1 MKRQNQNGKKHAG
14 VFIALLCAASFAL
27 GIVFPKGIHYFNQK
41 NSQGVDK
48 IETVYSMLKNNW
60 YYSDQVKDIDQ
71 LLSEQALTGMT
82 SLEIDP
88 HTNYFDLE
96 NAKAFQNSLSGSS
109 VGVGFNFYVREDGN
123 FVIRHV
129 YIHSAADLAG
139 LQAGD
144 IITVVGN
151 KICSETSSEEI
162 IKYIQEHEGKE
173 ITLHILRDG
182 KVKHMS
188 VVPGYFDSTVICE
201 MTDTYGEII
210 LSSFSEHSG
219 EDFADAVE
227 RIKEADISNLLI
239 DLRGNTGG
247 YLSAVVD
254 IASTLIP
261 EGSIV
266 FKEDLKGGKVEENK
280 TNNEFEYV
288 PFDQIVILQDGNSAS
303 ASEVLI
309 GALRDNLKD
318 TVTTVGT
325 KSYGKGTEQVTIP
338 FKDGTSIKYTI
349 AEWKTPK
356 GTSIN
361 LKGFEPD
368 IQVKLPDVH
377 YAQYREMEEDEIIE
391 ADSVHINARAIQL
404 FLQYLGYDVDRTDTY
419 LSVQSG
425 KAIHQFQEDHGL
437 QPTSDVDMKTWELL
451 QKLALLKMNENEA
464 LEDEQRNRAIQLF

>member
-1 MKRQNQNGKKHAG
+1 MKRQNQNGKKHTGAW
-14 VFIALLCAASFAL
+14 IALLCAGSFAL
-27 GIVFPKGIHYFNQK
+27 GIIFPKGINYFNQR
-41 NSQGVDK
+41 NTQGVDK

-60 YYSDQVKDIDQ
+60 YYSDQVKDIDE

-82 SLEIDP
+82 NLELDP
-88 HTNYFDLE
+88 HTNYFNLE
-96 NAKAFQNSLSGSS
+96 NAKEFQNSLSGSS
-109 VGVGFNFYVREDGN
+109 VGVGFNFYVQEDGN
-123 FVIRHV
+123 FVVRHV

-139 LQAGD
+139 LQSGD
-144 IITVVGN
+144 VITVVGN
-151 KICSETSSEEI
+151 KICSETSSDEI
-162 IKYIQEHEGKE
+162 IQYIQDHEGKE

-182 KVKHMS
+182 KVKQMS

-201 MTDTYGEII
+201 MHDTYGEII

-227 RIKEADISNLLI
+227 RIKNEGISNLLI

-254 IASTLIP
+254 IASSLLP
-261 EGSIV
+261 KDSVV
-266 FKEDLKGGKVEENK
+266 FKENLKGGKEEENK
-280 TNNEFEYV
+280 VNDEFEYV

-309 GALRDNLKD
+309 GALRDNLND
-318 TVTTVGT
+318 VVTSVGT
-325 KSYGKGTEQVTIP
+325 KSYGKGTEQVTVP

-361 LKGFEPD
+361 QKGFEPD

-377 YAQYREMEEDEIIE
+377 YVQYRDMEKDEVISS
-391 ADSVHINARAIQL
+391 DSVHINARAIQL

-425 KAIHQFQEDHGL
+425 KAIRQFQEDHGL
-437 QPTSDVDMKTWELL
+437 DQTSDVDEKTWETL
-451 QKLALLKMNENEA
+451 QKVTLLKMNENEMK
-464 LEDEQRNRAIQLF
+464 EDEQRNRAIELF